1 MAEIHFSVS
10 SDYKEVIR
18 LRQEIGKLET
28 QLKKMDVNKSPD
40 IAKALES
47 QLKSTYDQYKEIV
60 SKIAESEAQI
70 KLSSDNI
77 IKNTKKIV
85 EAQEKLSNAA
95 NTSSPSPGSTGPDTS
110 SIQAQA
116 KAYEELKQE
125 INKVNGSLLENMKIQ
140 QESNNAV
147 RIYREELKK
156 IETNRKKRGV
166 DSEYTKQETQRI
178 KQLTLAIERNRIA
191 RNESGREIRTQI
203 KIHDAASGSLNEM
216 RQQLIRMKQAY
227 SNMTD
232 LGSKSARELLAS
244 IQQSNTKISEIE
256 QSMGVFSR
264 NVGNYSS
271 GWNGLGMSIQQ
282 IARELPTLSMGANM
296 FFLAI
301 SNNLP
306 ILADELKRAKD
317 EYKSLV
323 AQGQKAT
330 PVWKQAVSSIFS
342 WQTALTVGITLLTV
356 YGKDVVEFVS
366 GLFNAEK
373 QLDATARAQ
382 KALNEAQLEGIK
394 NVQSE
399 LIKLKLLR
407 SLAEDESKH
416 RSERLKAVSKLQSM
430 YPSYLGNI
438 DKEKI
443 LAGQVSDVYY
453 QLTTNLKNAA
463 IAKAKFDKAVSV
475 AKEAEELKD
484 SWAKIISETNPQF
497 YSNKS
502 TEELVARAEELKK
515 EREKTQQ
522 AVNEAAAMYGR
533 QGSIVPKSNEEEA
546 LENILKA
553 YNEWQKKVKELE
565 SISKGVDVSGLI
577 YNPDDEKRKIE
588 EAKRQAEKS
597 LKIREKIAD
606 ELLKLQAT
614 NQQREID
621 LMKEGTEKK
630 IAQINL
636 DYKEQIEAI
645 KKQADAWA
653 KEQGGSLTS
662 EQNMQ
667 ISIAYS
673 LAKKTR
679 NQNMFDVFQ
688 ERLNKVNKDMNDY
701 LKEYGNYQEKRLA
714 IAEEYNRKI
723 AESTTE
729 GEKLALRKQL
739 ENTLK
744 ELDFSQFKTSIN
756 FADIFGNL
764 DAQTTSS
771 LTSLRDKLQE
781 YISEAAKDL
790 RPEDLKELQDA
801 FSNIN
806 LKIADRQPFK
816 ELKSGL
822 EDYKTAQEA
831 VTHAQEDLNSIIN
844 GGVVIGE
851 LYEDENGNIVETLL
865 TQEQAEK
872 NLAKAQSDR
881 QKTVAS
887 LNQSLNAIGAK
898 GMDVV
903 NSGNLILDMLDSFG
917 IQVPEAVSGAMEGL
931 GQVMGGL
938 ESIDITKPFSAVTGA
953 IKVVTGLGKTIG
965 SVFGLGGKSK
975 AERDSERLAKVTDKI
990 AQTNE
995 IINNLIENRISLIK
1009 QANAAE
1015 REGLKE
1021 SSLDIIDRQRKMME
1035 TQFQKLLGNELL
1047 GKKGK
1052 NNDLD
1057 VKDLGISSI
1066 QGLVDF
1072 LNSDKLVELME
1083 NGYGITDKDKWY
1095 GIVDEWEKLNEQ
1107 ADQLKETVSEIN
1119 TGIKFDEARD
1129 GLDDLLLSA
1138 DTTFRDIS
1146 DNFEGYMRKSI
1157 LNMVKSRYLNEEM
1170 QKWYDQFE
1178 QRTSDEVLSREDT
1191 EALRQQYENIYNE
1204 AQNKINGMLAAAGVG
1219 LEGASAAQESSKKG
1233 FATASQD
1240 QIEELNGRF
1249 TAGQIAWEE
1258 TKNQSVMQNEKLSIL
1273 DLRVDSLVRVS
1284 SDQKSI
1290 ADETR
1295 TILANSY
1302 LELQEISENTE
1313 LSAKYLK
1320 DIKADISDVKRN
1332 TAGLAR

>member
-18 LRQEIGKLET
+18 LRQEIEKLET

-85 EAQEKLSNAA
+85 EAQEKLSNAT

-282 IARELPTLSMGANM
+282 IARELPTLSLGANM
-296 FFLAI
+296 FSLAI

-330 PVWKQAVSSIFS
+330 PVWKQAISSIFS

-356 YGKDVVEFVS
+356 YGKDIVEWVS
-366 GLFNAEK
+366 SLFNAEK
-373 QLDATARAQ
+373 QLDATTRAQ
-382 KALNEAQLEGIK
+382 KALNEALEKATSEAIESSAK
-394 NVQSE
+394 ELMTLSALFKTASDTNKSMNERNRAVSE
-399 LIKLKLLR
+399 LM
-407 SLAEDESKH
+407 SK
-416 RSERLKAVSKLQSM
+416 
-430 YPSYLGNI
+430 YPAYLGNI
-438 DKEKI
+438 EKEKI
-443 LAGQVSDVYY
+443 LLGQAGVEYANIANNIKKAAESQAIFNEMVDLYSKKRISEQLSQKALDFTGKMKTGEISVSDFEIQIGDKKFKSGLFGDSWMDIEKEGLRLKKEAKDY
-453 QLTTNLKNAA
+453 QKQIDSLMQKINSNT
-463 IAKAKFDKAVSV
+463 VSGYDPN
-475 AKEAEELKD
+475 KEAERLRKEAEQKAKETLKIQKSLSETLIQDELKYQAARLELMEEGKQKRL
-484 SWAKIISETNPQF
+484 AKSELEYNEQKTALQKE
-497 YSNKS
+497 YDDR
-502 TEELVARAEELKK
+502 LAQYKK
-515 EREKTQQ
+515 LNQEMPEGVSQMFVQRGVTIREQREQ
-522 AVNEAAAMYGR
+522 R
-533 QGSIVPKSNEEEA
+533 D
-546 LENILKA
+546 ENI
-553 YNEWQKKVKELE
+553 EKE
-565 SISKGVDVSGLI
+565 
-577 YNPDDEKRKIE
+577 YQDEIL
-588 EAKRQAEKS
+588 KRQQQLTDVFLS
-597 LKIREKIAD
+597 D
-606 ELLKLQAT
+606 E
-614 NQQREID
+614 
-621 LMKEGTEKK
+621 EKK
-630 IAQINL
+630 
-636 DYKEQIEAI
+636 IEAI
-645 KKQADAWA
+645 KRRYDSEREWANQNLEGGQLSEYLALVNGAEIQEINNLNSDLYKNTEIWSQLFSDLEQYTTSTLQNILVKAKQVNTEGWDTSDIKAWQEA
-653 KEQGGSLTS
+653 IDKVDKDINRRNPFQGIKKSWEGLMKSIKDGNKNDVGKFMTNLSNGLNEISSMAIQVGDTLTS
-662 EQNMQ
+662 AFSGGRADGLNEDVKNIINSVANAGQLAAG
-667 ISIAYS
+667 IATGNVAGIVS
-673 LAKKTR
+673 GGLGLA
-679 NQNMFDVFQ
+679 
-688 ERLNKVNKDMNDY
+688 
-701 LKEYGNYQEKRLA
+701 
-714 IAEEYNRKI
+714 
-723 AESTTE
+723 
-729 GEKLALRKQL
+729 
-739 ENTLK
+739 
-744 ELDFSQFKTSIN
+744 TSI
-756 FADIFGNL
+756 G
-764 DAQTTSS
+764 
-771 LTSLRDKLQE
+771 KM
-781 YISEAAKDL
+781 
-790 RPEDLKELQDA
+790 
-801 FSNIN
+801 FS
-806 LKIADRQPFK
+806 
-816 ELKSGL
+816 
-822 EDYKTAQEA
+822 
-831 VTHAQEDLNSIIN
+831 
-844 GGVVIGE
+844 
-851 LYEDENGNIVETLL
+851 
-865 TQEQAEK
+865 
-872 NLAKAQSDR
+872 
-881 QKTVAS
+881 
-887 LNQSLNAIGAK
+887 
-898 GMDVV
+898 
-903 NSGNLILDMLDSFG
+903 
-917 IQVPEAVSGAMEGL
+917 
-931 GQVMGGL
+931 
-938 ESIDITKPFSAVTGA
+938 
-953 IKVVTGLGKTIG
+953 
-965 SVFGLGGKSK
+965 GKSK
-975 AERDSERLAKVTDKI
+975 AERDAERLAKVTDKI

-995 IINNLIENRISLIK
+995 VINNLIDKRVDLIK
-1009 QANAAE
+1009 EATAAE

-1021 SSLDIIDRQRKMME
+1021 SSLDIIERQRKMME

-1066 QGLVDF
+1066 EDLANF
-1072 LNSDKLVELME
+1072 LTSDRLVELME

-1095 GIVDEWEKLNEQ
+1095 GIVEEWEKLNDQ
-1107 ADQLKETVSEIN
+1107 ADKLKETVGEIN
-1119 TGIKFDEARD
+1119 TGITFDEARD

-1146 DNFEGYMRKSI
+1146 DNFEGYMRKSV
-1157 LNMVKSRYLNEEM
+1157 LNVVKSRYLNDAM

-1178 QRTSDEVLSREDT
+1178 QRTADEVLSDEDVNF
-1191 EALRQQYENIYNE
+1191 LRQQYESMYKE
-1204 AQNKINGMLAAAGVG
+1204 AQNKVNGMLAAAGVG
-1219 LEGASAAQESSKKG
+1219 LEGASSQESSKKG

-1258 TKNQSVMQNEKLSIL
+1258 TKNQAVMQTEKLSIL
-1273 DLRVDSLVRVS
+1273 NIKAESLVNVA
-1284 SDQKSI
+1284 SDQRNI

-1302 LELQEISENTE
+1302 LELQQINENTG
-1313 LSAKYLK
+1313 AI
-1320 DIKADISDVKRN
+1320 IKPITEMRDKMNSWDSKIRN
-1332 TAGLAR
+1332 M

>member
-85 EAQEKLSNAA
+85 EAQEKLSNAT
-95 NTSSPSPGSTGPDTS
+95 NTPSPSPGSTGPDTS

-356 YGKDVVEFVS
+356 YGKDIVEWVS
-366 GLFNAEK
+366 SLFNAEK

-382 KALNEAQLEGIK
+382 KALNEALEKANSKAIESSTK
-394 NVQSE
+394 ELMTLSALFKTASDTNKSMNERNRAVSE
-399 LIKLKLLR
+399 LM
-407 SLAEDESKH
+407 SK
-416 RSERLKAVSKLQSM
+416 
-430 YPSYLGNI
+430 YPAYLGNI
-438 DKEKI
+438 EKEKI
-443 LAGQVSDVYY
+443 LLGQAGVEYANIANNIKKAAESQAIFNEMVDLYSKKRTSEQLSQKALDFTGKMKTGEISVSDFEI
-453 QLTTNLKNAA
+453 QIGDKKFKSGLFGDSWMDIEKEGLRLK
-463 IAKAKFDKAVSV
+463 
-475 AKEAEELKD
+475 KEAEDYQKQIDSLMQKINSNTVSGYDPNKEAERLRKEAEQKAKETLKIQKSLSETLIQDELKYQAARLELMEEGKQKRL
-484 SWAKIISETNPQF
+484 AKSELEYNEQKNALQKE
-497 YSNKS
+497 YDDRLSQY
-502 TEELVARAEELKK
+502 KK
-515 EREKTQQ
+515 LNQEMPEGVSQMFVQRGITIREQREQ
-522 AVNEAAAMYGR
+522 R
-533 QGSIVPKSNEEEA
+533 D
-546 LENILKA
+546 ENI
-553 YNEWQKKVKELE
+553 EKE
-565 SISKGVDVSGLI
+565 
-577 YNPDDEKRKIE
+577 YQDEIL
-588 EAKRQAEKS
+588 KRQQQLTDVFLS
-597 LKIREKIAD
+597 D
-606 ELLKLQAT
+606 E
-614 NQQREID
+614 
-621 LMKEGTEKK
+621 EKK
-630 IAQINL
+630 
-636 DYKEQIEAI
+636 IEAI
-645 KKQADAWA
+645 KRRYDSEREWANQNLKGGQLSGYLALINSAEMQEINNLNSDLYKNTEIWSQLFSDLEQYTTSTLQNILVKAKQVNTEGWDPSDIKAWQEAIDKVDKDINRRNPFQGIKKSWEGLMKSIKDGNKDDAGKFMTNLSNGLNEISSMA
-653 KEQGGSLTS
+653 IQVGDTLTS
-662 EQNMQ
+662 VFSGGRADGLNEDVKNIVNSVANAGQLAAG
-667 ISIAYS
+667 IATGNVAGIVS
-673 LAKKTR
+673 GGLGLA
-679 NQNMFDVFQ
+679 
-688 ERLNKVNKDMNDY
+688 
-701 LKEYGNYQEKRLA
+701 
-714 IAEEYNRKI
+714 
-723 AESTTE
+723 
-729 GEKLALRKQL
+729 
-739 ENTLK
+739 
-744 ELDFSQFKTSIN
+744 TSI
-756 FADIFGNL
+756 G
-764 DAQTTSS
+764 
-771 LTSLRDKLQE
+771 KM
-781 YISEAAKDL
+781 
-790 RPEDLKELQDA
+790 
-801 FSNIN
+801 FS
-806 LKIADRQPFK
+806 
-816 ELKSGL
+816 
-822 EDYKTAQEA
+822 
-831 VTHAQEDLNSIIN
+831 
-844 GGVVIGE
+844 
-851 LYEDENGNIVETLL
+851 
-865 TQEQAEK
+865 
-872 NLAKAQSDR
+872 
-881 QKTVAS
+881 
-887 LNQSLNAIGAK
+887 
-898 GMDVV
+898 
-903 NSGNLILDMLDSFG
+903 
-917 IQVPEAVSGAMEGL
+917 
-931 GQVMGGL
+931 
-938 ESIDITKPFSAVTGA
+938 
-953 IKVVTGLGKTIG
+953 
-965 SVFGLGGKSK
+965 GKSK

-1035 TQFQKLLGNELL
+1035 AQFQKLLGNELL

-1273 DLRVDSLVRVS
+1273 DLRVDSLVRIS

>member
-1 MAEIHFSVS
+1 MAGMKFTADVDLDKIKSLRLEINKLKKSLIEMAGVPNSDAAVKQLERQLEKLNKKLVEYQEKYAKLKKIQDDIGKSNNTTDDVKKSTAALQSTNKWIEANTKAIIEADNQIKIFKKDFDSLSADDKVGSSGTAKLRQIEQVVAKRMAEAESIRKNIKAQKDKIIQDRSEEGSITQLRKQLSLLIV
-10 SDYKEVIR
+10 DYDNMGR
-18 LRQEIGKLET
+18 LRREGG
-28 QLKKMDVNKSPD
+28 
-40 IAKALES
+40 AGKAL
-47 QLKSTYDQYKEIV
+47 L
-60 SKIAESEAQI
+60 AQI
-70 KLSSDNI
+70 KVVQDELS
-77 IKNTKKIV
+77 KA
-85 EAQEKLSNAA
+85 E
-95 NTSSPSPGSTGPDTS
+95 
-110 SIQAQA
+110 QA
-116 KAYEELKQE
+116 
-125 INKVNGSLLENMKIQ
+125 
-140 QESNNAV
+140 
-147 RIYREELKK
+147 
-156 IETNRKKRGV
+156 
-166 DSEYTKQETQRI
+166 
-178 KQLTLAIERNRIA
+178 
-191 RNESGREIRTQI
+191 SGRFQ
-203 KIHDAASGSLNEM
+203 
-216 RQQLIRMKQAY
+216 
-227 SNMTD
+227 
-232 LGSKSARELLAS
+232 
-244 IQQSNTKISEIE
+244 
-256 QSMGVFSR
+256 R

-271 GWNGLGMSIQQ
+271 AFNGLGMSIQQ

-306 ILADELKRAKD
+306 IFFDEVQRARKEYTAYIAELKKGNTD
-317 EYKSLV
+317 VQKV
-323 AQGQKAT
+323 A
-330 PVWKQAVSSIFS
+330 PVWKQIASGIFS
-342 WQTALTVGITLLTV
+342 WNTALTVGVTLLTV
-356 YGKDVVEFVS
+356 YGKDIVEFVS

-497 YSNKS
+497 YGNKS

-688 ERLNKVNKDMNDY
+688 ERLDKVNKDMNDY
-701 LKEYGNYQEKRLA
+701 LKEYGDYQEKRLA

-844 GGVVIGE
+844 GGIVIGE

-881 QKTVAS
+881 QKTVVS

-903 NSGNLILDMLDSFG
+903 NSGNLILDMLGSFG
-917 IQVPEAVSGAMEGL
+917 IKVPEAVSGAMEGL

-953 IKVVTGLGKTIG
+953 IKMVTGLGKTIG

-1035 TQFQKLLGNELL
+1035 SQFQKLLGNELL

-1146 DNFEGYMRKSI
+1146 DNFEGYMRKSV

-1191 EALRQQYENIYNE
+1191 EALRKQYENIYNE

>member
-1 MAEIHFSVS
+1 MKFTADVDLDKIKSLRLEINKLKKSLIEMAGVPNSDAAVKQLERQLEKLNKKLVEYQEKYAKLKKIQDDIGKSNNTTDDVKKSTAALQSTNKWIEANTKAIIEADNQIKIFKKDFDSLSADDKVGSSGTAKLRQIEQVVAKRMAEAESIRKNIKAQKDKIIQDRSEEGSITQLRKQLSLLIV
-10 SDYKEVIR
+10 DYDNMGR
-18 LRQEIGKLET
+18 LRREGG
-28 QLKKMDVNKSPD
+28 
-40 IAKALES
+40 AGKAL
-47 QLKSTYDQYKEIV
+47 L
-60 SKIAESEAQI
+60 AQI
-70 KLSSDNI
+70 KVVQDELS
-77 IKNTKKIV
+77 KA
-85 EAQEKLSNAA
+85 E
-95 NTSSPSPGSTGPDTS
+95 
-110 SIQAQA
+110 QA
-116 KAYEELKQE
+116 
-125 INKVNGSLLENMKIQ
+125 
-140 QESNNAV
+140 
-147 RIYREELKK
+147 
-156 IETNRKKRGV
+156 
-166 DSEYTKQETQRI
+166 
-178 KQLTLAIERNRIA
+178 
-191 RNESGREIRTQI
+191 SGRFQ
-203 KIHDAASGSLNEM
+203 
-216 RQQLIRMKQAY
+216 
-227 SNMTD
+227 
-232 LGSKSARELLAS
+232 
-244 IQQSNTKISEIE
+244 
-256 QSMGVFSR
+256 R

-271 GWNGLGMSIQQ
+271 AFNGLGMSIQQ

-306 ILADELKRAKD
+306 IFFDEVQRARKEYTAYIAELKKGNTD
-317 EYKSLV
+317 VQKV
-323 AQGQKAT
+323 A
-330 PVWKQAVSSIFS
+330 PVWKQIASGIFS
-342 WQTALTVGITLLTV
+342 WNTALTVGVTLLTV
-356 YGKDVVEFVS
+356 YGKDIVEFVS

-416 RSERLKAVSKLQSM
+416 RTERLKAVSKLQSM

-497 YSNKS
+497 YGNKS

-688 ERLNKVNKDMNDY
+688 ERLDKVNKDMNDY
-701 LKEYGNYQEKRLA
+701 LKEYGDYQEKRLA

-844 GGVVIGE
+844 GGIVIGE

-881 QKTVAS
+881 QKTVVS

-903 NSGNLILDMLDSFG
+903 NSGNLILDMLGSFG
-917 IQVPEAVSGAMEGL
+917 IKVPEAVSGAMEGL

-953 IKVVTGLGKTIG
+953 IKMVTGLGKTIG

-1035 TQFQKLLGNELL
+1035 SQFQKLLGNELL

-1146 DNFEGYMRKSI
+1146 DNFEGYMRKSV

-1191 EALRQQYENIYNE
+1191 EALRKQYENIYNE

>member
-244 IQQSNTKISEIE
+244 IQQSNTKINEIE

-356 YGKDVVEFVS
+356 YGKDIVEWVS
-366 GLFNAEK
+366 SLFNAEK

-382 KALNEAQLEGIK
+382 KALNEALEKANSKAIESSTK
-394 NVQSE
+394 ELMTLSALFKTASDTNKSMNERNRAVSE
-399 LIKLKLLR
+399 LM
-407 SLAEDESKH
+407 SK
-416 RSERLKAVSKLQSM
+416 
-430 YPSYLGNI
+430 YPAYLGNI
-438 DKEKI
+438 EKEKI
-443 LAGQVSDVYY
+443 LLGQAGVEYANIANNIKKAAESQAIFNEMVDLYSKKRTSEQLSQKALDFTGKMKTGEISVSDFEI
-453 QLTTNLKNAA
+453 QIGDKKFKSGLFGDSWMDIEKEGLRLK
-463 IAKAKFDKAVSV
+463 
-475 AKEAEELKD
+475 KEAEDYQKQIDSLMQKINSNTVSGYDPNKEAERLRKEAEQKAKETLKIQKSLSEALIQDELKYQAARLELMEEGKQKRL
-484 SWAKIISETNPQF
+484 AKSELEYNEQKNALQKE
-497 YSNKS
+497 YDDRLSQY
-502 TEELVARAEELKK
+502 KK
-515 EREKTQQ
+515 LNQEMPEGVSQMFVQRGITIREQREQ
-522 AVNEAAAMYGR
+522 R
-533 QGSIVPKSNEEEA
+533 D
-546 LENILKA
+546 ENI
-553 YNEWQKKVKELE
+553 EKE
-565 SISKGVDVSGLI
+565 
-577 YNPDDEKRKIE
+577 YQDEIL
-588 EAKRQAEKS
+588 KRQQQLTDVFLS
-597 LKIREKIAD
+597 D
-606 ELLKLQAT
+606 E
-614 NQQREID
+614 
-621 LMKEGTEKK
+621 EKK
-630 IAQINL
+630 
-636 DYKEQIEAI
+636 IEAI
-645 KKQADAWA
+645 KRRYDSERKWANQNLKGGQLSEYLALINSAEMQEINNLNSDLYKNTEIWSQLFSDLEQYTTSTLQNILVKAKQVNTEGWDTSDIKAWQEA
-653 KEQGGSLTS
+653 IDKVDKDINRRNPFQGIKKSWEGLMKSIKDGNKDDVGKFMTNLSNGLNEISSMAIQVGDTLTS
-662 EQNMQ
+662 VFSGGRADGLNEDVKNIVNSVANAGQLAAG
-667 ISIAYS
+667 IATGNVAGIVS
-673 LAKKTR
+673 GGLGLA
-679 NQNMFDVFQ
+679 
-688 ERLNKVNKDMNDY
+688 
-701 LKEYGNYQEKRLA
+701 
-714 IAEEYNRKI
+714 
-723 AESTTE
+723 
-729 GEKLALRKQL
+729 
-739 ENTLK
+739 
-744 ELDFSQFKTSIN
+744 TSI
-756 FADIFGNL
+756 G
-764 DAQTTSS
+764 
-771 LTSLRDKLQE
+771 KM
-781 YISEAAKDL
+781 
-790 RPEDLKELQDA
+790 
-801 FSNIN
+801 FS
-806 LKIADRQPFK
+806 
-816 ELKSGL
+816 
-822 EDYKTAQEA
+822 
-831 VTHAQEDLNSIIN
+831 
-844 GGVVIGE
+844 
-851 LYEDENGNIVETLL
+851 
-865 TQEQAEK
+865 
-872 NLAKAQSDR
+872 
-881 QKTVAS
+881 
-887 LNQSLNAIGAK
+887 
-898 GMDVV
+898 
-903 NSGNLILDMLDSFG
+903 
-917 IQVPEAVSGAMEGL
+917 
-931 GQVMGGL
+931 
-938 ESIDITKPFSAVTGA
+938 
-953 IKVVTGLGKTIG
+953 
-965 SVFGLGGKSK
+965 GKSK

-995 IINNLIENRISLIK
+995 IINSLIENRISLIK
-1009 QANAAE
+1009 QATAAE

-1035 TQFQKLLGNELL
+1035 SQFQKLLGNELL

-1233 FATASQD
+1233 FAQASQESVD
-1240 QIEELNGRF
+1240 ELNGRF

-1273 DLRVDSLVRVS
+1273 DLRVDSLVRIS

>member
-85 EAQEKLSNAA
+85 EAQEKLSNAT
-95 NTSSPSPGSTGPDTS
+95 NTPSPSPGSTGPDTS

-116 KAYEELKQE
+116 KAYEELKKE
-125 INKVNGSLLENMKIQ
+125 INKVNGSLLKNMKIQ

-356 YGKDVVEFVS
+356 YGKDIVEWVS
-366 GLFNAEK
+366 SLFNAEK

-382 KALNEAQLEGIK
+382 KALNEALEKANSKAIESSTK
-394 NVQSE
+394 ELMTLSALFKTASDTNKSMNERNRAVSE
-399 LIKLKLLR
+399 LM
-407 SLAEDESKH
+407 SK
-416 RSERLKAVSKLQSM
+416 
-430 YPSYLGNI
+430 YPAYLGNI
-438 DKEKI
+438 EKEKI
-443 LAGQVSDVYY
+443 LLGQAGVEYANIANNIKKAAESQAIFNEMVDLYSKKRTSEQLSQKALDFTGKMKTGEISVSDFEI
-453 QLTTNLKNAA
+453 QIGDKKFKSGLFGDSWMDIEKEGLRLK
-463 IAKAKFDKAVSV
+463 
-475 AKEAEELKD
+475 KEAEDYQKQIDSLMQKINSNTVSGYDPNKEAERLRKEAEQKAKETLKIQKSLSEALIQDELKYQAARLELMEEGKQKRL
-484 SWAKIISETNPQF
+484 AKSELEYNEQKNALQKE
-497 YSNKS
+497 YDDRLSQY
-502 TEELVARAEELKK
+502 KK
-515 EREKTQQ
+515 LNQEMPEGVSQMFVQRGITIREQREQ
-522 AVNEAAAMYGR
+522 R
-533 QGSIVPKSNEEEA
+533 D
-546 LENILKA
+546 ENI
-553 YNEWQKKVKELE
+553 EKE
-565 SISKGVDVSGLI
+565 
-577 YNPDDEKRKIE
+577 YQDEIL
-588 EAKRQAEKS
+588 KRQQQLTDVFLS
-597 LKIREKIAD
+597 D
-606 ELLKLQAT
+606 E
-614 NQQREID
+614 
-621 LMKEGTEKK
+621 EKK
-630 IAQINL
+630 
-636 DYKEQIEAI
+636 IEAI
-645 KKQADAWA
+645 KRRYDSERKWANQNLKGGQLSEYLALINSAEMQEINNLNSDLYKNTEIWSQLFSDLEQYTTSTLQNILVKAKQVNTEGWDTSDIKAWQEA
-653 KEQGGSLTS
+653 IDKVDKDINRRNPFQGIKKSWEGLMKSIKDGNKDDVGKFMTNLSNGLNEISSMAIQVGDTLTS
-662 EQNMQ
+662 VFSGGRADGLNEDVKNIVNSVANAGQLAAG
-667 ISIAYS
+667 IATGNVAGIVS
-673 LAKKTR
+673 GGLGLA
-679 NQNMFDVFQ
+679 
-688 ERLNKVNKDMNDY
+688 
-701 LKEYGNYQEKRLA
+701 
-714 IAEEYNRKI
+714 
-723 AESTTE
+723 
-729 GEKLALRKQL
+729 
-739 ENTLK
+739 
-744 ELDFSQFKTSIN
+744 TSI
-756 FADIFGNL
+756 G
-764 DAQTTSS
+764 
-771 LTSLRDKLQE
+771 KM
-781 YISEAAKDL
+781 
-790 RPEDLKELQDA
+790 
-801 FSNIN
+801 FS
-806 LKIADRQPFK
+806 
-816 ELKSGL
+816 
-822 EDYKTAQEA
+822 
-831 VTHAQEDLNSIIN
+831 
-844 GGVVIGE
+844 
-851 LYEDENGNIVETLL
+851 
-865 TQEQAEK
+865 
-872 NLAKAQSDR
+872 
-881 QKTVAS
+881 
-887 LNQSLNAIGAK
+887 
-898 GMDVV
+898 
-903 NSGNLILDMLDSFG
+903 
-917 IQVPEAVSGAMEGL
+917 
-931 GQVMGGL
+931 
-938 ESIDITKPFSAVTGA
+938 
-953 IKVVTGLGKTIG
+953 
-965 SVFGLGGKSK
+965 GKSK

-995 IINNLIENRISLIK
+995 IINSLIENRISLIK

-1035 TQFQKLLGNELL
+1035 AQFQKLLGNELL

-1233 FATASQD
+1233 FAQASQESVD
-1240 QIEELNGRF
+1240 ELNGRF

-1273 DLRVDSLVRVS
+1273 DLRVDSLVRIS

>member
-244 IQQSNTKISEIE
+244 IQQSNTKINEIE

-356 YGKDVVEFVS
+356 YGKDIVEWVS
-366 GLFNAEK
+366 SLFNAEK

-382 KALNEAQLEGIK
+382 KALNEALEKANSKAIESSTK
-394 NVQSE
+394 ELMTLSALFKTASDTNKSMNERNRAVSE
-399 LIKLKLLR
+399 LM
-407 SLAEDESKH
+407 SK
-416 RSERLKAVSKLQSM
+416 
-430 YPSYLGNI
+430 YPAYLGNI
-438 DKEKI
+438 EKEKI
-443 LAGQVSDVYY
+443 LLGQAGVEYANIANNIKKAAESQAIFNEMVDLYSKKRTSEQLSQKALDFTGKMKTGEISVSDFEI
-453 QLTTNLKNAA
+453 QIGDKKFKSGLFGDSWMDIEKEGLRLK
-463 IAKAKFDKAVSV
+463 
-475 AKEAEELKD
+475 KEAEDYQKQIDSLMQKINSNTVSGYDPNKEAERLRKEAEQKAKETLKIQKSLSEALIQDELKYQAARLELMEEGKQKRL
-484 SWAKIISETNPQF
+484 AKSELEYNEQKNALQKE
-497 YSNKS
+497 YDDRLSQY
-502 TEELVARAEELKK
+502 KK
-515 EREKTQQ
+515 LNQEMPEGVSQMFVQRGITIREQREQ
-522 AVNEAAAMYGR
+522 R
-533 QGSIVPKSNEEEA
+533 D
-546 LENILKA
+546 ENI
-553 YNEWQKKVKELE
+553 EKE
-565 SISKGVDVSGLI
+565 
-577 YNPDDEKRKIE
+577 YQDEIL
-588 EAKRQAEKS
+588 KRQQQLTDVFLS
-597 LKIREKIAD
+597 D
-606 ELLKLQAT
+606 E
-614 NQQREID
+614 
-621 LMKEGTEKK
+621 EKK
-630 IAQINL
+630 
-636 DYKEQIEAI
+636 IEAI
-645 KKQADAWA
+645 KRRYDSERKWANQNLKGGQLSEYLALINSAEMQEINNLNSDLYKNTEIWSQLFSDLEQYTTSTLQNILVKAKQVNTEGWDTSDIKAWQEA
-653 KEQGGSLTS
+653 IDKVDKDINRRNPFQGIKKSWEGLMKSIKDGNKDDVGKFMTNLSNGLNEISSMAIQVGDTLTS
-662 EQNMQ
+662 VFSGGRADGLNEDVKNIVNSVANAGQLAAG
-667 ISIAYS
+667 IATGNVAGIVS
-673 LAKKTR
+673 GGLGLA
-679 NQNMFDVFQ
+679 
-688 ERLNKVNKDMNDY
+688 
-701 LKEYGNYQEKRLA
+701 
-714 IAEEYNRKI
+714 
-723 AESTTE
+723 
-729 GEKLALRKQL
+729 
-739 ENTLK
+739 
-744 ELDFSQFKTSIN
+744 TSI
-756 FADIFGNL
+756 G
-764 DAQTTSS
+764 
-771 LTSLRDKLQE
+771 KM
-781 YISEAAKDL
+781 
-790 RPEDLKELQDA
+790 
-801 FSNIN
+801 FS
-806 LKIADRQPFK
+806 
-816 ELKSGL
+816 
-822 EDYKTAQEA
+822 
-831 VTHAQEDLNSIIN
+831 
-844 GGVVIGE
+844 
-851 LYEDENGNIVETLL
+851 
-865 TQEQAEK
+865 
-872 NLAKAQSDR
+872 
-881 QKTVAS
+881 
-887 LNQSLNAIGAK
+887 
-898 GMDVV
+898 
-903 NSGNLILDMLDSFG
+903 
-917 IQVPEAVSGAMEGL
+917 
-931 GQVMGGL
+931 
-938 ESIDITKPFSAVTGA
+938 
-953 IKVVTGLGKTIG
+953 
-965 SVFGLGGKSK
+965 GKSK

-995 IINNLIENRISLIK
+995 IINSLIENRISLIK
-1009 QANAAE
+1009 QATAAE
-1015 REGLKE
+1015 RERLKE

-1035 TQFQKLLGNELL
+1035 SQFQKLLGNELL

-1233 FATASQD
+1233 FAQASQESVD
-1240 QIEELNGRF
+1240 ELNGRF

-1273 DLRVDSLVRVS
+1273 DLRVDSLVRIS

>member
-18 LRQEIGKLET
+18 LRQEIEKLET

-85 EAQEKLSNAA
+85 EAQEKLSNDT

-282 IARELPTLSMGANM
+282 IARELPTLSLGANM

-330 PVWKQAVSSIFS
+330 PVWKQAISSIFS

-356 YGKDVVEFVS
+356 YGKDIVEWVS
-366 GLFNAEK
+366 SLFNAEK
-373 QLDATARAQ
+373 QLDATTRAQ
-382 KALNEAQLEGIK
+382 KALNEALEKATSEAIESSAK
-394 NVQSE
+394 ELMTLSALFKTASDTNKSMNERNRAVSE
-399 LIKLKLLR
+399 LM
-407 SLAEDESKH
+407 SK
-416 RSERLKAVSKLQSM
+416 
-430 YPSYLGNI
+430 YPAYLGNI
-438 DKEKI
+438 EKEKI
-443 LAGQVSDVYY
+443 LLGQAGVEYANIANNIKKAAESQAIFNEMVDLYSKKRISEQLSQKALDFTGKMKTGEISVSDFEIQIGDKKFKSGLFGDSWMDIEKEGLRLKKEAKDY
-453 QLTTNLKNAA
+453 QKQIDSLMQKINSNT
-463 IAKAKFDKAVSV
+463 VSGYDPN
-475 AKEAEELKD
+475 KEAERLRKEAEQKAKETLKIQKSLSETLIQDELKYQAARLELMEEGKQKRL
-484 SWAKIISETNPQF
+484 AKSELEYNEQKTALQKE
-497 YSNKS
+497 YDDR
-502 TEELVARAEELKK
+502 LAQYKK
-515 EREKTQQ
+515 LNQEMPEGVSQMFVQRGVTIREQREQ
-522 AVNEAAAMYGR
+522 R
-533 QGSIVPKSNEEEA
+533 D
-546 LENILKA
+546 ENI
-553 YNEWQKKVKELE
+553 EKE
-565 SISKGVDVSGLI
+565 
-577 YNPDDEKRKIE
+577 YQDEIL
-588 EAKRQAEKS
+588 KRQQQLTDVFLS
-597 LKIREKIAD
+597 D
-606 ELLKLQAT
+606 E
-614 NQQREID
+614 
-621 LMKEGTEKK
+621 EKK
-630 IAQINL
+630 
-636 DYKEQIEAI
+636 IEAI
-645 KKQADAWA
+645 KRRYDSEREWANQNLEGGQLSEYLALVNGAEIQEINNLNSDLYKNTEIWSQLFSDLEQYTTSTLQNILVKAKQVNTEGWDTSDIKAWQEA
-653 KEQGGSLTS
+653 IDKVDKDINRRNPFQGIKKSWEGLMKSIKDGNKNDVGKFMTNLSNGLNEISSMAIQVGDTLTS
-662 EQNMQ
+662 AFSGGRADGLNEDVKNIINSVANAGQLAAG
-667 ISIAYS
+667 IATGNVAGIVS
-673 LAKKTR
+673 GGLGLA
-679 NQNMFDVFQ
+679 
-688 ERLNKVNKDMNDY
+688 
-701 LKEYGNYQEKRLA
+701 
-714 IAEEYNRKI
+714 
-723 AESTTE
+723 
-729 GEKLALRKQL
+729 
-739 ENTLK
+739 
-744 ELDFSQFKTSIN
+744 TSI
-756 FADIFGNL
+756 G
-764 DAQTTSS
+764 
-771 LTSLRDKLQE
+771 KM
-781 YISEAAKDL
+781 
-790 RPEDLKELQDA
+790 
-801 FSNIN
+801 FS
-806 LKIADRQPFK
+806 
-816 ELKSGL
+816 
-822 EDYKTAQEA
+822 
-831 VTHAQEDLNSIIN
+831 
-844 GGVVIGE
+844 
-851 LYEDENGNIVETLL
+851 
-865 TQEQAEK
+865 
-872 NLAKAQSDR
+872 
-881 QKTVAS
+881 
-887 LNQSLNAIGAK
+887 
-898 GMDVV
+898 
-903 NSGNLILDMLDSFG
+903 
-917 IQVPEAVSGAMEGL
+917 
-931 GQVMGGL
+931 
-938 ESIDITKPFSAVTGA
+938 
-953 IKVVTGLGKTIG
+953 
-965 SVFGLGGKSK
+965 GKSK
-975 AERDSERLAKVTDKI
+975 AERDAERLAKVTDKI

-995 IINNLIENRISLIK
+995 VINNLIDKRVDLIK
-1009 QANAAE
+1009 EATAAE

-1021 SSLDIIDRQRKMME
+1021 SSLDIIERQRKMME

-1066 QGLVDF
+1066 EDLANF
-1072 LNSDKLVELME
+1072 LTSDRLVELME

-1095 GIVDEWEKLNEQ
+1095 GIVEEWEKLNDQ
-1107 ADQLKETVSEIN
+1107 ADKLKETVGEIN
-1119 TGIKFDEARD
+1119 TGITFDEARD

-1146 DNFEGYMRKSI
+1146 DNFEGYMRKSV
-1157 LNMVKSRYLNEEM
+1157 LNVVKSRYLNDAM

-1178 QRTSDEVLSREDT
+1178 QRTADEVLSDEDVNF
-1191 EALRQQYENIYNE
+1191 LRQQYESMYKE
-1204 AQNKINGMLAAAGVG
+1204 AQNKVNGMLAAAGVG
-1219 LEGASAAQESSKKG
+1219 LEGASSQESSKKG

-1258 TKNQSVMQNEKLSIL
+1258 TKNQAVMQTEKLSIL
-1273 DLRVDSLVRVS
+1273 NIKAESLVNVA
-1284 SDQKSI
+1284 SDQRNI

-1302 LELQEISENTE
+1302 LELQQINENTG
-1313 LSAKYLK
+1313 AI
-1320 DIKADISDVKRN
+1320 IKPITEMRDKMNSWDSKIRN
-1332 TAGLAR
+1332 M

>member
-125 INKVNGSLLENMKIQ
+125 INKVNGSLLKNMKIQ

-356 YGKDVVEFVS
+356 YGKDIVEWVS
-366 GLFNAEK
+366 SLFNAEK

-382 KALNEAQLEGIK
+382 KALNEALEKANSKAIESSTK
-394 NVQSE
+394 ELMTLSALFKTASDTNKSMNERNRAVSE
-399 LIKLKLLR
+399 LM
-407 SLAEDESKH
+407 SK
-416 RSERLKAVSKLQSM
+416 
-430 YPSYLGNI
+430 YPAYLGNI
-438 DKEKI
+438 EKEKI
-443 LAGQVSDVYY
+443 LLGQAGVEYANIANNIKKAAESQAIFNEMVDLYSKKRTSE
-453 QLTTNLKNAA
+453 QLSQKALDFTEKMKTGKIPANDFEIQIGDKKFKSGLFGDSWMDIEKEGLRLK
-463 IAKAKFDKAVSV
+463 
-475 AKEAEELKD
+475 KEAEDYQKQIDSLMKKINSNTVSGYDPNKEAERLRKEAEQKAKETLKIQKSLSEALIQDELKYQAARLELMEEGKQKRL
-484 SWAKIISETNPQF
+484 AKSELEYNEQKNALQKE
-497 YSNKS
+497 YDDRLSQY
-502 TEELVARAEELKK
+502 KK
-515 EREKTQQ
+515 LNQEMPEGVSQMFVQRGITIREQREQ
-522 AVNEAAAMYGR
+522 R
-533 QGSIVPKSNEEEA
+533 D
-546 LENILKA
+546 ENI
-553 YNEWQKKVKELE
+553 EKE
-565 SISKGVDVSGLI
+565 
-577 YNPDDEKRKIE
+577 YQDEIL
-588 EAKRQAEKS
+588 KRQQQLTDVFLS
-597 LKIREKIAD
+597 D
-606 ELLKLQAT
+606 E
-614 NQQREID
+614 
-621 LMKEGTEKK
+621 EKK
-630 IAQINL
+630 
-636 DYKEQIEAI
+636 IEAI
-645 KKQADAWA
+645 KRRYDSERKWANQNLKGGQLSEYLALINSAEMQEINNLNSDLYKNTEIWSQLFSDLEQYTTSTLQNILVKAKQVNTEGWDTSDIKAWQEA
-653 KEQGGSLTS
+653 IDKVDKDINRRNPFQGIKKSWEGLMKSIKDGNKDDVGKFMTNLSNGLNEISSMAIQVGDTLTS
-662 EQNMQ
+662 VFSGGRADGLNEDVKNIVNSVANAGQLAAG
-667 ISIAYS
+667 IATGNVAGIVS
-673 LAKKTR
+673 GGLGLA
-679 NQNMFDVFQ
+679 
-688 ERLNKVNKDMNDY
+688 
-701 LKEYGNYQEKRLA
+701 
-714 IAEEYNRKI
+714 
-723 AESTTE
+723 
-729 GEKLALRKQL
+729 
-739 ENTLK
+739 
-744 ELDFSQFKTSIN
+744 TSI
-756 FADIFGNL
+756 G
-764 DAQTTSS
+764 
-771 LTSLRDKLQE
+771 KM
-781 YISEAAKDL
+781 
-790 RPEDLKELQDA
+790 
-801 FSNIN
+801 FS
-806 LKIADRQPFK
+806 
-816 ELKSGL
+816 
-822 EDYKTAQEA
+822 
-831 VTHAQEDLNSIIN
+831 
-844 GGVVIGE
+844 
-851 LYEDENGNIVETLL
+851 
-865 TQEQAEK
+865 
-872 NLAKAQSDR
+872 
-881 QKTVAS
+881 
-887 LNQSLNAIGAK
+887 
-898 GMDVV
+898 
-903 NSGNLILDMLDSFG
+903 
-917 IQVPEAVSGAMEGL
+917 
-931 GQVMGGL
+931 
-938 ESIDITKPFSAVTGA
+938 
-953 IKVVTGLGKTIG
+953 
-965 SVFGLGGKSK
+965 GKSK

-995 IINNLIENRISLIK
+995 IINSLIENRISLIK
-1009 QANAAE
+1009 QATAAE

-1035 TQFQKLLGNELL
+1035 SQFQKLLGNELL

-1066 QGLVDF
+1066 QGLIDF

-1233 FATASQD
+1233 FAQASQESVD
-1240 QIEELNGRF
+1240 ELNGRF

-1273 DLRVDSLVRVS
+1273 DLKAESLLNVS
-1284 SDQKSI
+1284 SEQRNI

-1302 LELQEISENTE
+1302 LELQQISENTG
-1313 LSAKYLK
+1313 LI
-1320 DIKADISDVKRN
+1320 IKPITEMRDKMNSWDSKIRN
-1332 TAGLAR
+1332 M